1 MVGFLSEVLGA
12 FCCGL
17 DVLIGLLVGLLGVVV
32 GFLMNGNAG
41 ALCLIDLL
49 TNTGIGRDCSFL
61 RGVQKL

>member
-1 MVGFLSEVLGA
+1 LVGFLSEVLGA

-32 GFLMNGNAG
+32 GFLMNGSAG

-61 RGVQKL
+61 CGVQKL